1 MRVQVNDERYLGDL
15 IAFLEREQY
24 TVERVGNRQVLVAPA
39 PRSQRLEVM
48 RLDLDLHLRA
58 WEAAHPRASVLRV
71 VDRRHVEPPLGGGSA

>member
-15 IAFLEREQY
+15 VAFLERAQY
-24 TVERVGNRQVLVAPA
+24 TVERVGDRQLVVAPA

-58 WEAAHPRASVLRV
+58 WEAAHPGASVLRV
-71 VDRRHVEPPLGGGSA
+71 IDPL